1 MHIVVTDVLACP
13 RCGGDHGLIVLAE
26 RMEGRDVVEGSL
38 GCANCRET
46 YAIHGGVAL
55 LRRPGAAREEQVLE
69 PADDARALRF
79 AALLGLG
86 DGSGT
91 VLAHGAS
98 AGLVEGIQRLLP
110 HALLVGSSLAPPP
123 ASGVESWAVVEPPLP
138 FRPGSLRGMVV
149 AGAAPPEVAVQAARL
164 LAPGARLV
172 VDPAPPGLAAEL
184 RSAGMEILLEQ
195 DGVAVASGRGP
206 G

>member
-13 RCGGDHGLIVLAE
+13 RCGGDPGLVIHAY

-46 YAIHGGVAL
+46 YPIREGVAL
-55 LRRPGAAREEQVLE
+55 LRRPGAEPVQQALE
-69 PADDARALRF
+69 PADDERALRF
-79 AALLGLG
+79 AALLGVG
-86 DGSGT
+86 DASGT
-91 VLAHGAS
+91 VLMHGA
-98 AGLVEGIQRLLP
+98 APGLVAGIQRLLP
-110 HALLVGSSLAPPP
+110 HALVVGSSLAPLP
-123 ASGVESWAVVEPPLP
+123 ASGVESWAVVEPTLP
-138 FRPGSLRGMVV
+138 FRPGTLRGMAV
-149 AGAAPPEVAVQAARL
+149 AGAAPAEVAVQAARL
-164 LAPGARLV
+164 LAPDARLV
-172 VDPAPPGLAAEL
+172 VDPAPPGVAAEL